1 MYNAY
6 CAALLCR
13 QDTGVKIVCVIDGLL
28 WCVVYANT
36 SICQI
41 SVYEFVRSALK
52 GHALTVCEACKLR
65 AIETVID
72 LLVQVLLQRY
82 VYVYNHNI

>member
-1 MYNAY
+1 M
-6 CAALLCR
+6 
-13 QDTGVKIVCVIDGLL
+13 
-28 WCVVYANT
+28 VYVNT

-65 AIETVID
+65 AIEIVID
-72 LLVQVLLQRY
+72 LLVQVLLQKVHIRKWVGSSCAAGSIMKCNLLLNVPQALVFY
-82 VYVYNHNI
+82 YHMT